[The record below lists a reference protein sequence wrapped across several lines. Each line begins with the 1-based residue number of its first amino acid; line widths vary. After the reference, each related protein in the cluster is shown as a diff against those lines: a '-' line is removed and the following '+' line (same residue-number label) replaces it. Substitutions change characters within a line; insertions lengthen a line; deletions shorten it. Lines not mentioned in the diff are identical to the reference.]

1 MLATDFKI
9 YAGSWAELEK
19 DAKHIREQVFIQEQE
34 IAAQDEWDNDD
45 AVSLHF
51 IVYDENQAIATA
63 RLLKNNSVGRVAVLK
78 TYRCLGVGK
87 LLMQAIIEQAKQQE
101 RDFLKLS
108 AQVHAL
114 PFYAQL
120 GFKQEGVEYLD
131 CGIPHIDMRQGFTS
145 FK

>member
-78 TYRCLGVGK
+78 TYRGL
-87 LLMQAIIEQAKQQE
+87 
-101 RDFLKLS
+101 
-108 AQVHAL
+108 
-114 PFYAQL
+114 
-120 GFKQEGVEYLD
+120 
-131 CGIPHIDMRQGFTS
+131 
-145 FK
+145 